1 MIRSKAI
8 FVALVVCL
16 ALSAVPA
23 ANATTVKF
31 IGAGSSAMWQSFAV
45 ATFNNVAGA
54 GAHHYTIK
62 GNCASGP
69 CAQMNDLLRS
79 TSIPLEAGQVWIVW
93 DSTQTNVWAY
103 IQLDSVVGNRAFF
116 AVPRA
121 RLQLD
126 SSTETT
132 AGSNLISSALFTGA
146 VADDTSLPVAIYNA
160 LNLANV
166 TAGMTDIRS
175 EDAAFAQRRAV
186 TPLNNATLA
195 GLGYGTSATQQIGT
209 QIASSFSSTLVTP
222 VAFNTTGSDPFTGR
236 AVPKF
241 TTISVGA
248 TPVLVLANRTN
259 VNGLGQGINNITVA
273 QAKTL
278 WTGANCNTSALGAAK
293 SAPITVL
300 EREPLSGTYN
310 TFEFTNIR
318 LTSDV
323 PSFSASQETGV
334 NPANVNNNPL
344 NLTCTAGAGSRR
356 RAIGTGE
363 MVKTAI
369 LPTSDSIGYAFFSY
383 GNVSAIANSANYG
396 YLTLNGVDPIS
407 STYTTGQ
414 LPTCTAPC
422 SVAAGTSFPNL
433 RNGTYRSWS
442 VLRLVTDTTGSNF
455 SNASAIVAAAQAN
468 INTTVP
474 DFVPAKSTQVGE
486 PGLTKYRSHFLQNGA
501 AGNNGL
507 SGQIEAGGD
516 MGGCIEAVGP
526 APGVLNQHMKTDL
539 TCAVG
544 TIR

>member
-1 MIRSKAI
+1 MFRVKHLML
-8 FVALVVCL
+8 ALCL
-16 ALSAVPA
+16 ALAFTSAA
-23 ANATTVKF
+23 SATTVKF
-31 IGAGSSAMWQSFAV
+31 IGAGSSAMWQAFGV

-79 TSIPLEAGQVWIVW
+79 TSIPLEAGQIWIVW
-93 DSTQTNVWAY
+93 DSTQSNVWAY
-103 IQLDSVVGNRAFF
+103 IQLDSVVGNRAYF

-126 SSTETT
+126 SSMETT
-132 AGSNLISSALFTGA
+132 AGSNLISSALFTGG

-160 LNLANV
+160 LNLANI
-166 TAGMTDIRS
+166 TAALTDIRP
-175 EDAAFAQRRAV
+175 EDAAFAQKRAV
-186 TPLNNATLA
+186 TPLNSTTLA

-222 VAFNTTGSDPFTGR
+222 VAFNTSGTDPFTGK
-236 AVPKF
+236 AVPKSV
-241 TTISVGA
+241 TIPVGA
-248 TPVLVLANRTN
+248 APILVLVNRTN
-259 VNGLGQGINNITVA
+259 ANGLGQAGLSNITVA

-278 WTGANCNTSALGAAK
+278 WTGSNCNTTALGLAK
-293 SAPITVL
+293 SAPLTVL

-310 TFEFTNIR
+310 TFEYTNIR
-318 LTSDV
+318 LASDS
-323 PSFSASQETGV
+323 PAFTASQETGV

-344 NLTCTAGAGSRR
+344 NLTCTAGSGSRR

-363 MVKTAI
+363 MVKTAL

-396 YLTLNGVDPIS
+396 YLTLNGVDPLNA
-407 STYTTGQ
+407 TYTNGQ
-414 LPTCTAPC
+414 LPSCTAPC
-422 SVAAGTSFPNL
+422 PVTAGTSFPNL

-442 VLRLVTDTTGSNF
+442 VLRLVTDTAGSAF
-455 SNASAIVAAAQAN
+455 TNASAIVAAAQAN

-474 DFVPAKSTQVGE
+474 DFVPFKSTQVGE
-486 PGLTKYRSHFLQNGA
+486 PGLTKYRSHFLQNGTA
-501 AGNNGL
+501 PNNGL
-507 SGQIEAGGD
+507 SGQVEAGGD
-516 MGGCIEAVGP
+516 MGGCIESVGP
-526 APGVLNQHMKTDL
+526 APGVLSQHQKTDL
-539 TCAVG
+539 TCAAG